1 MLGNTA
7 LMNNTSKK
15 KIFKEKN
22 NHDCHF
28 VSKMNHSIEHEV
40 LIDGI
45 IYRVLKED
53 DFDEAL
59 NFYFD
64 VFLKGKNQQTTLF
77 YLRT

>member
-1 MLGNTA
+1 
-7 LMNNTSKK
+7 
-15 KIFKEKN
+15 
-22 NHDCHF
+22 
-28 VSKMNHSIEHEV
+28 MNHSIEHEV

-64 VFLKGKNQQTTLF
+64 VFLKGNNQQIDLISYGNLVTEGFFLGTF
-77 YLRT
+77 